1 MNSHYLCVILIAD
14 PTNQIG
20 KPDIIWRFN
29 HEVFIEHKKV
39 WQKYMNNDKDIL
51 CLFLNSDKD
60 LDVDYKLDMTNN
72 TITVKGLHSY
82 DGLDIPIKVFKA
94 INDLFLYDY
103 ILGTTSSSFW
113 VLSKLKEE
121 LMYNT
126 PKDKVYKGRS
136 FYHTPVPFVSG
147 SGIVMTKDVV
157 CILIKSY
164 EYLELN
170 TYNILSTES
179 QKILELT
186 KIAIHHD
193 PISNDVLIGLL
204 LDFNNIELLD
214 IKWWYDFDHNTIDNI
229 HNNLKITDSNN
240 ICHYRIRNDANR
252 LYYDTIIM
260 NKLYDYY
267 YKDRI

>member
-20 KPDIIWRFN
+20 KPDIIWYHDAN
-29 HEVFIEHKKV
+29 VFIEHKKV

-51 CLFLNSDKD
+51 CLFYNSDKD
-60 LDVDYKLDMTNN
+60 LEVDYKLDIENN
-72 TITVKGLHSY
+72 TIIVKGKHSY
-82 DGLDIPIKVFKA
+82 DGIDVPIKVFKE
-94 INDLFLYDY
+94 INALFSYDY
-103 ILGTTSSSFW
+103 ILHTTSSSFW
-113 VLSKLKEE
+113 VLSKLKKE

-126 PKDKVYKGRS
+126 PNDKVYKGRS

-147 SGIVMTKDVV
+147 SGIVMSKDIVY
-157 CILIKSY
+157 ILIKSH

-179 QKILELT
+179 KKILELT
-186 KIAIHHD
+186 KIVIQHD

-204 LDFNNIELLD
+204 LDFNNIQLSD
-214 IKWWYDFDHNTIDNI
+214 KKWWYDFDHNTIDNI